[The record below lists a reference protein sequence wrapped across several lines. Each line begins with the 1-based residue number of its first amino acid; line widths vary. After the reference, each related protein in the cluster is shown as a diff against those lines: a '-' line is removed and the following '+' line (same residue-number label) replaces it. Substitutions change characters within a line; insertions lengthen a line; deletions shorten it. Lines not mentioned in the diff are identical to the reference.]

1 VNSRQIGI
9 ATPETL
15 VLTLNEFRYP
25 PVPNWLVG
33 IASHQRCERGG
44 KALNWFCTQ
53 PLSRYRKKLK
63 LFGCRTPSVE
73 VPGVAAYGTSYRLV
87 RSDAQL
93 AGRAVALLSNG

>member
-1 VNSRQIGI
+1 MNSRQIGI

-33 IASHQRCERGG
+33 IASHQRCERSG
-44 KALNWFCTQ
+44 KALNCFVRNLCRGTA
-53 PLSRYRKKLK
+53 KLK

-93 AGRAVALLSNG
+93 AGRAFALLSNV

>member
-1 VNSRQIGI
+1 M
-9 ATPETL
+9 
-15 VLTLNEFRYP
+15 
-25 PVPNWLVG
+25 
-33 IASHQRCERGG
+33 
-44 KALNWFCTQ
+44 KALFAIALCRCMNIPARTA
-53 PLSRYRKKLK
+53 KLK